1 MGITSHKT
9 ITDEL
14 KHVTARLWSFL
25 SVQVNLEAKFLSL
38 SYFKP
43 FGFSWFSLV
52 FLLNSVLQYVTF
64 SVYDCVISCLNR
76 VAVLSSKYG
85 RNDYATDVKVCV
97 CMFASSV
104 HITCNLPCFKK
115 KKKKK
120 KGLLTW
126 KRVPRANRIFN
137 EVRFFSKYIASPV
150 ACLE

>member
-1 MGITSHKT
+1 M
-9 ITDEL
+9 
-14 KHVTARLWSFL
+14 
-25 SVQVNLEAKFLSL
+25 NLEARFLSL

-43 FGFSWFSLV
+43 FGFFWFSLV

-85 RNDYATDVKVCV
+85 RNDYATDVKVCA

-120 KGLLTW
+120 KDSSPEKGYPGQIEYSMKLD
-126 KRVPRANRIFN
+126 
-137 EVRFFSKYIASPV
+137 FFRST
-150 ACLE
+150 

>member
-1 MGITSHKT
+1 MGITSLKT

-25 SVQVNLEAKFLSL
+25 SVQVNLEARFLSL

-43 FGFSWFSLV
+43 FGFFWFSLV

-76 VAVLSSKYG
+76 VAVLSSKYR

-137 EVRFFSKYIASPV
+137 EVRFFRST
-150 ACLE
+150 

>member
-25 SVQVNLEAKFLSL
+25 SVQVNLEARFLNL

-43 FGFSWFSLV
+43 FGFFWFSLV
-52 FLLNSVLQYVTF
+52 FLLNSILQFVTF

-120 KGLLTW
+120 KDSSSEKGYPGQIEYSMKLDFFEVHSIPNGL
-126 KRVPRANRIFN
+126 
-137 EVRFFSKYIASPV
+137 
-150 ACLE
+150 

>member
-1 MGITSHKT
+1 MGLAMGITSHKT

-25 SVQVNLEAKFLSL
+25 SVQVNLEARFLSL

-43 FGFSWFSLV
+43 FGFFWFSLV
-52 FLLNSVLQYVTF
+52 FLLNSILQFVTF

-85 RNDYATDVKVCV
+85 RNDYATDVKVCA

-120 KGLLTW
+120 RTPHLKKGTQG
-126 KRVPRANRIFN
+126 K
-137 EVRFFSKYIASPV
+137 
-150 ACLE
+150 

>member
-1 MGITSHKT
+1 MGITSLKT

-14 KHVTARLWSFL
+14 KHVTARSWSFL
-25 SVQVNLEAKFLSL
+25 SVQVNLEARFLSL
-38 SYFKP
+38 SYFKS
-43 FGFSWFSLV
+43 FGFFWFSLV

-120 KGLLTW
+120 GLLTW

-137 EVRFFSKYIASPV
+137 EVRFFQST
-150 ACLE
+150 

>member
-25 SVQVNLEAKFLSL
+25 SVQVNLEARFLSL

-43 FGFSWFSLV
+43 FGFCWFSLV
-52 FLLNSVLQYVTF
+52 FLLNSVHQYVTF

-76 VAVLSSKYG
+76 VAVLSSKYR

-115 KKKKK
+115 KKKK
-120 KGLLTW
+120 GLLTW

-137 EVRFFSKYIASPV
+137 EVRFFRST
-150 ACLE
+150 

>member
-1 MGITSHKT
+1 MGITSLKT

-14 KHVTARLWSFL
+14 KHVTARSWSFL
-25 SVQVNLEAKFLSL
+25 SVQVNLEARFLSL

-43 FGFSWFSLV
+43 FGFFWFSLV

-76 VAVLSSKYG
+76 VAVLSSKYR

-104 HITCNLPCFKK
+104 HITCYLPCFKK

-120 KGLLTW
+120 KGNLTL
-126 KRVPRANRIFN
+126 KRVPRANRILN
-137 EVRFFSKYIASPV
+137 
-150 ACLE
+150 

>member
-25 SVQVNLEAKFLSL
+25 SVQVNLEARFLSL

-43 FGFSWFSLV
+43 FGFFWFSLV
-52 FLLNSVLQYVTF
+52 FLLNSVLQFVTF

-137 EVRFFSKYIASPV
+137 EVRFFRST
-150 ACLE
+150 

>member
-25 SVQVNLEAKFLSL
+25 SVQVNLEARFLSL

-43 FGFSWFSLV
+43 FGFFWFSLV
-52 FLLNSVLQYVTF
+52 FLLNSILQFVTF

-85 RNDYATDVKVCV
+85 RNDYATDVKVCA

-137 EVRFFSKYIASPV
+137 EVRFFLKYIASPV
-150 ACLE
+150 AF